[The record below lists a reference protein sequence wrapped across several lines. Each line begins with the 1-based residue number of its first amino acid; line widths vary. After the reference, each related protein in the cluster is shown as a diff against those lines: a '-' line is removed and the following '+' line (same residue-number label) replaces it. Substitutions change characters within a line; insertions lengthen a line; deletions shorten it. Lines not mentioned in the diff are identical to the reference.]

1 MFPRPLVQTMDRL
14 KARVGESA
22 HRSAQISPAV
32 LIEPLVV
39 EIVTAAEPVNTEAGV
54 KLLLFLLLLP

>member
-1 MFPRPLVQTMDRL
+1 MSPRPLVQTMVRV
-14 KARVGESA
+14 KARVGETA

-39 EIVTAAEPVNTEAGV
+39 EIVTVDEPVNTGAGV